1 MACDD
6 ILTAL
11 SALVVG
17 RSAGEYFIV
26 EVKACEKS
34 LGTVLAYAAI
44 LGSSVAHL
52 SNDILKFSLEP
63 LSKLFAGLLLWSSTR
78 SVSLSYEAAHAEEVD
93 DIVVA
98 HCTESACFE
107 SHSGKLLIVANEAE
121 EVVADCDVHIHTA
134 VSTEDV
140 GITLTPSVGNEVE
153 NALISPNPLRLVGSE
168 LVEHVDTAGVLACTA
183 VETRN
188 IRTSI
193 RTILT

>member
-52 SNDILKFSLEP
+52 SDDILKFTLEP
-63 LSKLFAGLLLWSSTR
+63 CRKFFAGLLLWSSTR
-78 SVSLSYEAAHAEEVD
+78 SVSLSYKAAHTEEVD
-93 DIVVA
+93 DVVVA
-98 HCTESACFE
+98 HCTESASLK
-107 SHSGKLLIVANEAE
+107 SHLGKLLIVANKAE
-121 EVVADCDVHIHTA
+121 EVVADSNVYIHTA
-134 VSTEDV
+134 VSTENV
-140 GITLTPSVGNEVE
+140 GITLTPSVGNDVE

-168 LVEHVDTAGVLACTA
+168 LVEHEDSAGILACTA
-183 VETRN
+183 IETRN
-188 IRTSI
+188 IGSSI
-193 RTILT
+193 RTVLT